1 MVVHNIYLPPL
12 NRARHAMLTVT
23 SRQIIAFR
31 LGRSGLR
38 RRTSD
43 LLAAVGEVGL
53 TDFPPGAAQ
62 AALAPRLRDA
72 SPDTLVQ
79 AFERRVLVRMRAMR
93 GAPVVVRAEDL
104 PLFAAGMLPPDEKS
118 MRAFIGPAL
127 TSVKAA
133 KLSAL
138 DAVELVTHEAAAALA
153 RGPLDRDALHAEL
166 RRRVPKGLLP
176 YCRGC
181 DSHHVHPSLIYA
193 VALASPLVLF
203 PQDEGPYLLARADRW
218 LGGKRGLKKGR
229 AAPAVEL
236 LRRFL
241 RVYGPS
247 TVGDFASWAG
257 LGGGQPQAIWAT
269 LEGELAPV
277 EVRIDNM
284 RAGARP
290 SVRWILRSDA
300 KALSAAS
307 PDGLGSVVRLLSPG
321 DPLLQLRDRALL
333 VPDSRL
339 QKVIWKNLGPTGL
352 ALAGTD
358 IIGLTRVQKK
368 QSSLQLTVETTGKT
382 DSKLRAAVEEEAAR
396 LAQARGV
403 ADVKTVWR

>member
-1 MVVHNIYLPPL
+1 M
-12 NRARHAMLTVT
+12 MTVT

-31 LGRSGLR
+31 LGRGGLR
-38 RRTSD
+38 RRTRD

-62 AALAPRLRDA
+62 AALAPRLEDT

-79 AFERRVLVRMRAMR
+79 AFERRTLVRMRAMR

-104 PLFAAGMLPPDEKS
+104 PVFAAGVLPPDEKS

-138 DAVELVTHEAAAALA
+138 EAVEWVTREASAALA
-153 RGPLDRDALHAEL
+153 DGPLDRDALHAEL
-166 RRRVPKGLLP
+166 RRRVHKGLLP
-176 YCRGC
+176 YCRTC
-181 DSHHVHPSLIYA
+181 DSHHVHPSLVYA
-193 VALASPLVLF
+193 AALAAPLVLF
-203 PQDEGPYLLARADRW
+203 PQDEGPYLLARADQW
-218 LGGKRGLKKGR
+218 LEGKRVRKKGKGV
-229 AAPAVEL
+229 PAVEL

-247 TVGDFASWAG
+247 TVGDFAAWAG
-257 LGGGQPQAIWAT
+257 LGGGQPQAMWAA
-269 LEGELAPV
+269 LEHELAPV
-277 EVRIDNM
+277 EVRSDNPQ
-284 RAGARP
+284 AGARP
-290 SVRWILRSDA
+290 STRWMLQSDA
-300 KALSAAS
+300 KALAAAD
-307 PDGLGSVVRLLSPG
+307 PDELRSVVRLLSPG
-321 DPLLQLRDRALL
+321 DPLLQMRDRALL
-333 VPDSRL
+333 VPDSKL

-368 QSSLQLTVETTGKT
+368 QSSLLLTVEMTGKA
-382 DSKLRAAVEEEAAR
+382 DSKLRAAVEEEAAF
-396 LAQARGV
+396 LAQARG
-403 ADVKTVWR
+403 ADDVKTVWR

>member
-1 MVVHNIYLPPL
+1 M
-12 NRARHAMLTVT
+12 TVT
-23 SRQIIAFR
+23 PRQIIAFR

-38 RRTSD
+38 RRTGD

-53 TDFPPGAAQ
+53 PDFPPGAAL

-72 SPDTLVQ
+72 SPATLVQ
-79 AFERRVLVRMRAMR
+79 AFEQRVLVRMRAMR
-93 GAPVVVRAEDL
+93 GAPVVVRSEDVSL
-104 PLFAAGMLPPDEKS
+104 LAAGMLPPDEPS

-138 DAVELVTHEAAAALA
+138 EAVECVTREATAALA

-176 YCRGC
+176 YCRPC
-181 DSHHVHPSLIYA
+181 DSHHVHPALIYA
-193 VALASPLVLF
+193 VALAAPLVLF

-218 LGGKRGLKKGR
+218 LAGTWARKKGGET
-229 AAPAVEL
+229 PAVEL

-247 TVGDFASWAG
+247 TVGDFAAWAG
-257 LGGGQPQAIWAT
+257 MGGGQPQAIWAA
-269 LEGELAPV
+269 LKHELAPV
-277 EVRIDNM
+277 ELLDNP

-290 SVRWILRSDA
+290 SIRWILQSDA
-300 KALSAAS
+300 KALAAAD
-307 PDGLGSVVRLLSPG
+307 PDELGSVVRLLSPG

-333 VPDSRL
+333 VPDSSL
-339 QKVIWKNLGPTGL
+339 QKVIWKNLAPTGL

-368 QSSLQLTVETTGKT
+368 QSSLQLSVEMTGKT
-382 DSKLRAAVEEEAAR
+382 DTKLRAAVEEEAAR
-396 LAQARGV
+396 LARARG
-403 ADVKTVWR
+403 AAEVKTLWR

>member
-1 MVVHNIYLPPL
+1 
-12 NRARHAMLTVT
+12 MLTVT

-31 LGRSGLR
+31 LGRGGLR

-43 LLAAVGEVGL
+43 LLVAVGEVGL
-53 TDFPPGAAQ
+53 ADFPPGAAQ
-62 AALAPRLRDA
+62 AALAPRLKDA
-72 SPDTLVQ
+72 SPDTLAQ
-79 AFERRVLVRMRAMR
+79 AFERRELVRMRAMR

-104 PLFAAGMLPPDEKS
+104 ALFAAGVLPPDEKS

-133 KLSAL
+133 KLAAL
-138 DAVELVTHEAAAALA
+138 EAVELVTREATAALA

-176 YCRGC
+176 YCRPC

-193 VALASPLVLF
+193 VALAAPLVLF

-218 LGGKRGLKKGR
+218 LGRKWGRKKGR

-241 RVYGPS
+241 RFYGPS
-247 TVGDFASWAG
+247 TEGDFATWAG
-257 LGGGQPQAIWAT
+257 LGGGQPQATWAAV
-269 LEGELAPV
+269 EHELVPV
-277 EVRIDNM
+277 EVRLDNP
-284 RAGARP
+284 RSGASP
-290 SVRWILRSDA
+290 STRWILRSDA
-300 KALSAAS
+300 KALAAAD
-307 PDGLGSVVRLLSPG
+307 PDELGAVVRLLSPG
-321 DPLLQLRDRALL
+321 DPLLQLRDRELL
-333 VPDSRL
+333 VSDSKL
-339 QKVIWKNLGPTGL
+339 QKVIWKNLSPTGL

-358 IIGLTRVQKK
+358 IIGLTRSQKK
-368 QSSLQLTVETTGKT
+368 QSSLQLTVETIGKV
-382 DSKLRAAVEEEAAR
+382 DSKLRVAVEEEAAR
-396 LAQARGV
+396 LARARGA

>member
-1 MVVHNIYLPPL
+1 
-12 NRARHAMLTVT
+12 MLTVS

-38 RRTSD
+38 RRTSE

-104 PLFAAGMLPPDEKS
+104 PLFAAGMLPPDEKA

-127 TSVKAA
+127 ASVKAA

-138 DAVELVTHEAAAALA
+138 EAVERVTREVDAALA

-166 RRRVPKGLLP
+166 RRRLPKGLLP
-176 YCRGC
+176 YCRAC

-193 VALASPLVLF
+193 VALAAPLVLF
-203 PQDEGPYLLARADRW
+203 PQDEGPYLLARADPW
-218 LGGKRGLKKGR
+218 LGGKRARKKGG

-247 TVGDFASWAG
+247 TVGDFAAWAG
-257 LGGGQPQAIWAT
+257 LGGGQPQAMWAA
-269 LEGELAPV
+269 LEHELAPV
-277 EVRIDNM
+277 EVQSGNS

-290 SVRWILRSDA
+290 STRWILQSDA
-300 KALSAAS
+300 KALAAADS
-307 PDGLGSVVRLLSPG
+307 DELGAVVRLLSPG

-333 VPDSRL
+333 VPDPKL
-339 QKVIWKNLGPTGL
+339 QKVIWKNLSPTGL
-352 ALAGTD
+352 ALASTD

-368 QSSLQLTVETTGKT
+368 QSSLLLTVETIAKAG
-382 DSKLRAAVEEEAAR
+382 SKVRAAVEEEAAR
-396 LAQARGV
+396 LARVRGA

>member
-1 MVVHNIYLPPL
+1 
-12 NRARHAMLTVT
+12 MLTVT
-23 SRQIIAFR
+23 PRQIIAFR

-38 RRTSD
+38 RRTSE
-43 LLAAVGEVGL
+43 LLDAVGEVGL

-104 PLFAAGMLPPDEKS
+104 ALFAAGMLPPDEKS

-133 KLSAL
+133 KLSSL
-138 DAVELVTHEAAAALA
+138 EAVERVTREAVAALA
-153 RGPLDRDALHAEL
+153 HGPLDRDALHAEL
-166 RRRVPKGLLP
+166 RRRMPKGLLH
-176 YCRGC
+176 YCRMC
-181 DSHHVHPSLIYA
+181 DSHHVHPSLVYA
-193 VALASPLVLF
+193 VALAAPLVLF

-218 LGGKRGLKKGR
+218 LEGKRARRKGG
-229 AAPAVEL
+229 AAPAEEL

-247 TVGDFASWAG
+247 TLGDFAAWAG
-257 LGGGQPQAIWAT
+257 LGGGQPQAIWAA
-269 LEGELAPV
+269 LERELTPV
-277 EVRIDNM
+277 EVLLDNM
-284 RAGARP
+284 RASARP
-290 SVRWILRSDA
+290 TLRWILQSDA
-300 KALSAAS
+300 KALTAAD
-307 PDGLGSVVRLLSPG
+307 PDELESVVRLLSPG

-333 VPDSRL
+333 VPDSKL

-368 QSSLQLTVETTGKT
+368 QSSLLLTVEVTGKT
-382 DSKLRAAVEEEAAR
+382 SSKLHAAVEEEAVHLAR
-396 LAQARGV
+396 ARGA

>member
-1 MVVHNIYLPPL
+1 
-12 NRARHAMLTVT
+12 MLTVT

-38 RRTSD
+38 RRTGH
-43 LLAAVGEVGL
+43 LLTAVGEVGL

-62 AALAPRLRDA
+62 AALAPRLKDA
-72 SPDTLVQ
+72 SPDTLYQ
-79 AFERRVLVRMRAMR
+79 AFERRELVRMRAMR

-104 PLFAAGMLPPDEKS
+104 PVFAAGVLPPDEKS

-138 DAVELVTHEAAAALA
+138 EAVEVVTHEATAALA

-176 YCRGC
+176 YCRPC
-181 DSHHVHPSLIYA
+181 NSHHVHPSLIYA
-193 VALASPLVLF
+193 VALAAPLVLF

-218 LGGKRGLKKGR
+218 LGGKQARKKGG
-229 AAPAVEL
+229 AAPAEEL

-247 TVGDFASWAG
+247 TVENFAAWAG
-257 LGGGQPQAIWAT
+257 LGGAQPQAMWAT
-269 LEGELAPV
+269 LERELAPV
-277 EVRIDNM
+277 EVRIDNP
-284 RAGARP
+284 RARAQA
-290 SVRWILRSDA
+290 STRWILQSDA
-300 KALSAAS
+300 KALAAAD
-307 PDGLGSVVRLLSPG
+307 PDELGSVVRLLSPG
-321 DPLLQLRDRALL
+321 DPLLQLRDRELL
-333 VPDSRL
+333 APDPQL
-339 QKVIWKNLGPTGL
+339 QKVIWKNLRPTGL

-368 QSSLQLTVETTGKT
+368 QSSLQLTVENTGKT
-382 DSKLRAAVEEEAAR
+382 DSTLRAAVEEEAAH
-396 LAQARGV
+396 LARARGA
-403 ADVKTVWR
+403 ADVTPLWQPLKR

>member
-1 MVVHNIYLPPL
+1 MTSGRLSQSAPSGRPL
-12 NRARHAMLTVT
+12 LSVT
-23 SRQIIAFR
+23 SRQLIAFR

-38 RRTSD
+38 RRRGD

-93 GAPVVVRAEDL
+93 GAPVVVRAEEL
-104 PLFAAGMLPPDEKS
+104 ALFAAGVLPPDEKS

-138 DAVELVTHEAAAALA
+138 EAVECLTREATAALA
-153 RGPLDRDALHAEL
+153 HGPLDRDALHAEL

-176 YCRGC
+176 YCRPC
-181 DSHHVHPSLIYA
+181 DSHHVHPSLLYA
-193 VALASPLVLF
+193 VALAAPLVLF
-203 PQDEGPYLLARADRW
+203 PQDTGPYLLARADQW
-218 LGGKRGLKKGR
+218 LGSQWAHGKGG
-229 AAPAVEL
+229 AAPAGEL

-247 TVGDFASWAG
+247 TVGDFAAWAG
-257 LGGGQPQAIWAT
+257 LGGGQPQAMWAA
-269 LEGELAPV
+269 LEHELAPV
-277 EVRIDNM
+277 EVRLDDPQ
-284 RAGARP
+284 AGARP
-290 SVRWILRSDA
+290 SIRWILKSDT
-300 KALSAAS
+300 KVLAAAD
-307 PDGLGSVVRLLSPG
+307 PDALGSIVRLLSPG

-333 VPDSRL
+333 VPDSTL
-339 QKVIWKNLGPTGL
+339 QKLIWKNLAPTGL
-352 ALAGTD
+352 ALAGTG
-358 IIGLTRVQKK
+358 IIGLTRVQRK
-368 QSSLQLTVETTGKT
+368 QSSLQLTVETTGRT
-382 DSKLRAAVEEEAAR
+382 DSTLRAAVEEEATR
-396 LAQARGV
+396 LARARGAAGV
-403 ADVKTVWR
+403 MTVWR